1 MADVEPP
8 PKRTMLPDNNA
19 SPTRAKDH
27 RAADML
33 ADEEPND
40 SDCTSQALQEE
51 IVPSRRMEQL
61 GNPVGEKKFRGEP
74 LRQGQRTASLVPPVV
89 ERGERHGKREYE
101 QQVPHPAAHRQV
113 NCREKESMR
122 PDLKVAPRAPS
133 LRQHLLGPFS
143 KATTPPGGEERRR
156 PTDAPYRLNIVVGAT
171 WLECPYPLPSTSAA
185 ALVPI

>member
-1 MADVEPP
+1 MPQNFRYSGTHITEAGAMADVEPP
-8 PKRTMLPDNNA
+8 PERTMLPDNNA

-33 ADEEPND
+33 ADEEPKD
-40 SDCTSQALQEE
+40 SDCTGQALQEE

-133 LRQHLLGPFS
+133 LRQHLLGPRRAA
-143 KATTPPGGEERRR
+143 KEYLLEQGGHATR
-156 PTDAPYRLNIVVGAT
+156 PAR
-171 WLECPYPLPSTSAA
+171 SAA
-185 ALVPI
+185 GQPMHPID